1 MGVMTMSSESD
12 RRLTY
17 NVLGVDFQQEFQTP
31 PNPTTQNCYPN
42 TQMDQS
48 LKVFQKKN
56 YFHLFLLDLV
66 FFPPPFF
73 LLKATCTSFHTHT
86 KSTSSNG
93 VFGTHGIQVEVKE
106 RKYLNLL
113 NLQRL
118 LKRMR
123 CSSVVGLWFDGRGWW
138 LDPIL

>member
-1 MGVMTMSSESD
+1 MSSESD
-12 RRLTY
+12 RRLTFSTFWESTF
-17 NVLGVDFQQEFQTP
+17 NRSFKLP

-66 FFPPPFF
+66 FFFPPFF
-73 LLKATCTSFHTHT
+73 VKATCKSFHT
-86 KSTSSNG
+86 KSTSSR
-93 VFGTHGIQVEVKE
+93 VYRAHGIQVEVKE

-118 LKRMR
+118 LKLKRMR
-123 CSSVVGLWFDGRGWW
+123 CSSVVGLWFDGRGRW